1 MDDLWDRAPAATRE
15 TALTFC
21 LGWQAYGRK
30 LMYAPTDTPF
40 DGDGAYGVGP
50 VITPHLTPAGSRT
63 EAGLATL
70 DAATRAGRPAEEL
83 AVLDA
88 QMRRSMAMLLRH
100 QLPGRAY
107 LFVDPPAI
115 DGAMPGTEVDWQLRI
130 DYAQHTGSALVR
142 WLDVDGRTRER

>member
-1 MDDLWDRAPAATRE
+1 
-15 TALTFC
+15 
-21 LGWQAYGRK
+21 
-30 LMYAPTDTPF
+30 MYAPTDTPF